1 MPVLVSSCRG
11 CPLYQPTS
19 AVQASVVSITDCGLL
34 GYLMRPNRSSY
45 TSAYMALYHP
55 FRVGNDRGQL
65 GAKHALMSSWE
76 DARDSRG
83 LPVSPRLCHWNA
95 SRAHLRLSACWSQTP
110 LIMSLNNSAGVQGTF
125 SICFLGSRKS
135 HNNSVVDTGSNVC
148 LVRRIF
154 NFQEF
159 TAN

>member
-1 MPVLVSSCRG
+1 MI
-11 CPLYQPTS
+11 
-19 AVQASVVSITDCGLL
+19 ITDCGLL
-34 GYLMRPNRSSY
+34 GYLRSPNRSSC

-65 GAKHALMSSWE
+65 GAKHALMSSW
-76 DARDSRG
+76 DNAGDYRG
-83 LPVSPRLCHWNA
+83 LPVSPRPCRWNA
-95 SRAHLRLSACWSQTP
+95 SRTHLRLSACWSQAL
-110 LIMSLNNSAGVQGTF
+110 LIMSLTDSAGVQGTQYLF
-125 SICFLGSRKS
+125 SWLLFKS
-135 HNNSVVDTGSNVC
+135 HNDSAVDTGSNVR